1 MNKLVTDTLQDNI
14 QASLNLFYIKD
25 GWTWVRGGG
34 PGPKY
39 EDVSLCDYVRGMI
52 KAHIHDTEIP
62 GNDDDLDMMMA
73 EWVMDGPESIEGLIA
88 TVYEAGWAF
97 SELRHRLKGYEDI
110 ALEPEMA
117 QKLTQE
123 TLKLEE
129 QGGFDLF
136 LKWVQ
141 AEREGRLI
149 VLPCP
154 MGTKLWRVVHAK
166 GSSFASERFYIKPI
180 TLDVN
185 NVLRIVERKEYGKT
199 VFPSR
204 KEAERAMAEQVEARM
219 KEREEDE

>member
-1 MNKLVTDTLQDNI
+1 MATIKVSDLQYPNMKADLELCNKQLFAICKGERGPVAVMSVPPRTDDFDMQFSAAFDEL
-14 QASLNLFYIKD
+14 
-25 GWTWVRGGG
+25 
-34 PGPKY
+34 
-39 EDVSLCDYVRGMI
+39 
-52 KAHIHDTEIP
+52 KAYR
-62 GNDDDLDMMMA
+62 
-73 EWVMDGPESIEGLIA
+73 ESG
-88 TVYEAGWAF
+88 
-97 SELRHRLKGYEDI
+97 
-110 ALEPEMA
+110 LEPEMA

-141 AEREGRLI
+141 AEREGRLF

-199 VFPSR
+199 VFSSR